1 MFYSYCGC
9 PRSKFKEK
17 GSCTAKQFS
26 FFDDLNIWK
35 EWLWEDANMPITDCT
50 QNIGN
55 FKGEINHFYSYI
67 KENYPQRENVTV
79 VRPV

>member
-1 MFYSYCGC
+1 
-9 PRSKFKEK
+9 
-17 GSCTAKQFS
+17 
-26 FFDDLNIWK
+26 
-35 EWLWEDANMPITDCT
+35 MPITDCT
-50 QNIGN
+50 QTIGN